1 MQLQIWFVNSNA
13 QNAFATS
20 VIGMVYGP
28 VFPAC
33 LSLANDLLPSEV
45 RLVSMGIM
53 YVSDHF
59 YFITTHF
66 QRASPFSSLG
76 ASTGAG

>member
-1 MQLQIWFVNSNA
+1 MQLQIWFVNSNV

-45 RLVSMGIM
+45 RLVSMAIM

-59 YFITTHF
+59 YFIASHF
-66 QRASPFSSLG
+66 YERFLLAL
-76 ASTGAG
+76 